1 MQKKYIIIAAI
12 IIIIGIIGAAAII
25 LGAGG
30 DTVGVDPSTMGKTVL
45 KVSSNDK
52 DLSGQI
58 TLWEFDDVEENENGT
73 YNLSQ
78 FGDYFG
84 LLGWSGGNGRTQTI
98 NIENGEATYEIPDT
112 TKVFMFSPYI
122 TDLNKN
128 FGYDGAGDN
137 ITITVELF
145 VNGVSKF
152 SSSGHPYSNQAD
164 FNFGYKLIFL
174 NGTVLKESLLIPDT
188 PHNSFNNDDE

>member
-52 DLSGQI
+52 DLSGKVTI
-58 TLWEFDDVEENENGT
+58 WEFDDVEENENGT

-78 FGDYFG
+78 FGDYYG
-84 LLGWSGGNGRTQTI
+84 LLGWDGGNGRTQTI
-98 NIENGEATYEIPDT
+98 NIVNGEATYEIPNT
-112 TKVFMFSPYI
+112 TKIFMLDYYI
-122 TDLNKN
+122 TDLNQD

-137 ITITVELF
+137 VTITVELF
-145 VNGVSKF
+145 VNGVLKF
-152 SSSGHPYSNQAD
+152 SSSGHPYADQAD
-164 FNFGYKLIFL
+164 LDFGHQLIFYD
-174 NGTVLKESLLIPDT
+174 GSVLKESLLIPDT

>member
-1 MQKKYIIIAAI
+1 MQKKYIIIAAAI
-12 IIIIGIIGAAAII
+12 IIIAIIGAAAIL

-30 DTVGVDPSTMGKTVL
+30 DSVGVDPSTMGKTVL

-84 LLGWSGGNGRTQTI
+84 LLGWNGGNGRTQTI
-98 NIENGEATYEIPDT
+98 NIVNGEATYEIPDNV
-112 TKVFMFSPYI
+112 KVFMLDTYI
-122 TDLNKN
+122 TDLNKD
-128 FGYDGAGDN
+128 FGYDSAGDN
-137 ITITVELF
+137 VTITVELF
-145 VNGVSKF
+145 VNGVLKF
-152 SSSGHPYSNQAD
+152 SSSDHPYSDQANLD
-164 FNFGYKLIFL
+164 FGHQLIFHD
-174 NGTVLKESLLIPDT
+174 GSVLKESLLIPDT
-188 PHNSFNNDDE
+188 PHNSFTNDN